1 MGVPAAARARTMLAA
16 RTTFTRLVTRSGNVE
31 VLDHCESPVSAAART
46 ADANAAAHAFRDDGR
61 AVHCHAD
68 WFDFDALQF
77 ETPTPPPRPSLGNAS
92 AASARTTP
100 EKPAVCGASPLRA
113 LLPTSDAADP
123 HAVPSVRNP
132 SAPGQEHAPPGSSFI
147 PEIHPCNPVP
157 WTPRESVLL
166 CVCVSVCMCVCACVC
181 VCVESW
187 RQLHDKLAVSKG
199 SH

>member
-77 ETPTPPPRPSLGNAS
+77 ETPTPPPRPSLAS
-92 AASARTTP
+92 AHTTP
-100 EKPAVCGASPLRA
+100 EKPASASAHATPEKPALCGASSLRA
-113 LLPTSDAADP
+113 PLPTPDAADP
-123 HAVPSVRNP
+123 HAVASLRTP
-132 SAPGQEHAPPGSSFI
+132 SASGEENAPPGSSFI

-166 CVCVSVCMCVCACVC
+166 CV
-181 VCVESW
+181 
-187 RQLHDKLAVSKG
+187 
-199 SH
+199 